1 MMKNRIELIPLRGI
15 QLVKRGDD
23 VASLLVDAIERSS
36 TQLEAGD
43 IVVVTHS
50 MISIAEG
57 SLYDSSEIEIS
68 PRAALIAGETGHSP
82 SSVEVALR
90 EADEVIRDHPVL
102 ITRTKQG
109 IITDFS
115 GVDESN
121 APPGSII
128 ALPRNPDVSARR
140 IHEKISRRYGLG
152 IPIIVTDTQ
161 GRPWRKGAVNLAI
174 GLAGMYPFVENAGK
188 TDLHG
193 RVLRSSLVC
202 LADQL
207 AAASELVMGQSSEG
221 IPAVIIRG
229 VTFDEGEGSA
239 HQILRKQSENLF
251 R

>member
-1 MMKNRIELIPLRGI
+1 MKKRIELIPLHGI
-15 QLVKRGDD
+15 PLVKRGDD
-23 VASLLVDAIERSS
+23 VCSLLMDAIERSGIE
-36 TQLEAGD
+36 LEAGD

-57 SLYDSSEIEIS
+57 SLYFSSEIEIS
-68 PRAALIAGETGHSP
+68 PRATLIAEQTGHSP
-82 SSVEVALR
+82 SSVEAALR
-90 EADEVIRDHPVL
+90 EADEVIRDHPIL

-121 APPGSII
+121 APLDSII
-128 ALPRNPDVSARR
+128 ALPKDPDISAKR
-140 IHEKISRRYGLG
+140 IQEEISSRYGFN

-174 GLAGMYPFVENAGK
+174 GLAGMSPFVENVGK
-188 TDLHG
+188 RDLHG
-193 RVLRSSLVC
+193 RELRSSLVC

-207 AAASELVMGQSSEG
+207 AAASELVMGQSNEG
-221 IPAVIIRG
+221 IPAIIIRG
-229 VTFDEGEGSA
+229 VAFDEGKGSA
-239 HQILRKQSENLF
+239 ADILRKQSENLF

>member
-1 MMKNRIELIPLRGI
+1 MLKNRIELIPLHGI
-15 QLVKRGDD
+15 PLVKRGDD
-23 VASLLVDAIERSS
+23 AAGLLIDAIERSHVELTAS
-36 TQLEAGD
+36 D

-68 PRAALIAGETGHSP
+68 PRATMIAERTGHSP

-90 EADEVIRDHPVL
+90 EADEVIRDYPIL
-102 ITRTKQG
+102 ITRTRQG

-121 APPGSII
+121 APLGSII
-128 ALPRNPDVSARR
+128 ALPRDPDLSAKR
-140 IHEKISRRYGLG
+140 IHEKISGKYGFN

-161 GRPWRKGAVNLAI
+161 GRPWRRGAVNLAI
-174 GLAGMYPFVENAGK
+174 GLAGMSPFVENAGK
-188 TDLHG
+188 RDLHG
-193 RVLRSSLVC
+193 RELRSSLVC
-202 LADQL
+202 LVDQL

-229 VTFDEGEGSA
+229 VAFDESEGCA
-239 HQILRKQSENLF
+239 FQIIRKQSENLF
-251 R
+251 P

>member
-1 MMKNRIELIPLRGI
+1 MMKSRIELIPLHGI
-15 QLVKRGDD
+15 PLVKKGDD
-23 VASLLVDAIERSS
+23 VAGLLMNAIRRNGI
-36 TQLEAGD
+36 QLEAGD

-57 SLYDSSEIEIS
+57 SLYNSSEIEIS
-68 PRAALIAGETGHSP
+68 PQATLIAERTGHSP
-82 SSVEVALR
+82 SSVEAALR
-90 EADEVIRDHPVL
+90 EADEVIRDHPILV
-102 ITRTKQG
+102 TRTKQG

-121 APPGSII
+121 APLGSII
-128 ALPRNPDVSARR
+128 ALPKDPDVSAKR
-140 IHEKISRRYGLG
+140 IHDEISSRYGFDV
-152 IPIIVTDTQ
+152 PIIVTDTQ

-174 GLAGMYPFVENAGK
+174 GLAGMSPFVENAGK

-193 RVLRSSLVC
+193 RALRSSLVC

-221 IPAVIIRG
+221 VPAVIIRG
-229 VTFDEGEGSA
+229 AAFDEGEGSA
-239 HQILRKQSENLF
+239 CQILRKQSENLF